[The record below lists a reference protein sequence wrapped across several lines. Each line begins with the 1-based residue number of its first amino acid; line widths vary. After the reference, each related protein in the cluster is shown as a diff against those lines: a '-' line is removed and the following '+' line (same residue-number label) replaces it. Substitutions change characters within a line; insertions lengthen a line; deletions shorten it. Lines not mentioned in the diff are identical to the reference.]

1 MKTIYLLRH
10 TKAGWSESS
19 TDDIARALNQQGRE
33 NAVQIGQHLSKNK
46 ISPDLILCSNAT
58 RAQETLSFIRPFLP
72 ENQAIQVLESL
83 YLASSE
89 TLLHY
94 LTNLDEEVKSVL
106 IVAHNPGLHELAIH
120 LAGRENIG
128 TSLLLNRIM
137 QRFPSGA
144 FTTVQNQPELWSE
157 LNQSES
163 TLVDFVCPSD
173 LPPLLD

>member
-1 MKTIYLLRH
+1 
-10 TKAGWSESS
+10 
-19 TDDIARALNQQGRE
+19 
-33 NAVQIGQHLSKNK
+33 
-46 ISPDLILCSNAT
+46 
-58 RAQETLSFIRPFLP
+58 
-72 ENQAIQVLESL
+72 
-83 YLASSE
+83 LASSE

-144 FTTVQNQPELWSE
+144 FTTVQNQAELWRE